1 MFRRRLKP
9 PRARPDNPDMLH
21 ATRFSV
27 KFDGE
32 GWALSGNGLV
42 LTRCTYKREA
52 IEVARA
58 VADTER
64 PSVLRVYD
72 RQGELQTV
80 LNYRSTRDS
89 WRSPRRVSPAQ

>member
-1 MFRRRLKP
+1 
-9 PRARPDNPDMLH
+9 MLA

-42 LTRCTYKREA
+42 LTRCAKKREA

-64 PSVLRVYD
+64 PSVLRIYD

-80 LNYRSTRDS
+80 TNYTPTPTP
-89 WRSPRRVSPAQ
+89 W